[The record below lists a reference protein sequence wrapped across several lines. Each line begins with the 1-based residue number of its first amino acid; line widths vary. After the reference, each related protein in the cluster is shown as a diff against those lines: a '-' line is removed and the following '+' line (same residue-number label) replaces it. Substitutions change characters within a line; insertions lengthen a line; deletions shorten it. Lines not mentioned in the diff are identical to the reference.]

1 MWQKVRKA
9 NIAMSKSPNI
19 EPTYLQDVGTGVAL
33 SPVLRY
39 LKVVSGYAGL
49 EFLPG
54 SLQRFSLLWV

>member
-9 NIAMSKSPNI
+9 NIAMTKSPNI
-19 EPTYLQDVGTGVAL
+19 EPPYLRDVGTGVAL

-39 LKVVSGYAGL
+39 LKVVSGYAGF